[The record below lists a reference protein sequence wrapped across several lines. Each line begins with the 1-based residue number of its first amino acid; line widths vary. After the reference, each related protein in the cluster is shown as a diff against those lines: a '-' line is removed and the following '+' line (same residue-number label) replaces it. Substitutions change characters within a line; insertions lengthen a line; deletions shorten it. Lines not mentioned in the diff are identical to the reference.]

1 MVIMISAIFNPYITL
16 LCMVTHLLVVLRDQ
30 AHDILKLIRGS
41 NGDNRSRVV
50 GLSSLIK
57 RNLALNWPVIAAMGL
72 LGAKYVLFQDNSF
85 GPLVTWDEIAGKV
98 EYTKLGRYEI
108 VPVPHYIHEIFRP
121 FDTILPIREW
131 GASPYTFII
140 VGLVMLWGAVTF
152 YIGRSRMPDKPPMG
166 NLWVLLYLF
175 LASTLLYWTARWTL
189 MSIFLP
195 RRYMEYSMTIIW
207 VILIGIGLRV
217 TCEFIGKRRVVAGAM
232 VVAGVIVGAIRLEGV
247 GLYNYSFCGP
257 LCEYINRTHCSSL
270 FAGPP
275 DLMDCS
281 LTFGKRKALVTYEL
295 SHTWYR
301 DYWKMIK
308 NRTSD
313 YIKAYYSS
321 DPQDIRR
328 FADKYKVDYLVVR
341 KSDFSTE
348 TREKDRIIF
357 EPFDSQIKELLK
369 ERKSFSVLDSNEFP
383 VVYEEDDLMVLKLR
397 DKTPRFTQTQAHR
410 PRPGRD

>member
-1 MVIMISAIFNPYITL
+1 
-16 LCMVTHLLVVLRDQ
+16 
-30 AHDILKLIRGS
+30 
-41 NGDNRSRVV
+41 
-50 GLSSLIK
+50 
-57 RNLALNWPVIAAMGL
+57 
-72 LGAKYVLFQDNSF
+72 
-85 GPLVTWDEIAGKV
+85 
-98 EYTKLGRYEI
+98 
-108 VPVPHYIHEIFRP
+108 
-121 FDTILPIREW
+121 
-131 GASPYTFII
+131 
-140 VGLVMLWGAVTF
+140 
-152 YIGRSRMPDKPPMG
+152 
-166 NLWVLLYLF
+166 
-175 LASTLLYWTARWTL
+175 
-189 MSIFLP
+189 
-195 RRYMEYSMTIIW
+195 
-207 VILIGIGLRV
+207 
-217 TCEFIGKRRVVAGAM
+217 
-232 VVAGVIVGAIRLEGV
+232 
-247 GLYNYSFCGP
+247 
-257 LCEYINRTHCSSL
+257 
-270 FAGPP
+270 
-275 DLMDCS
+275 MDCS